1 MVNNNLKIL
10 LIEDNPGDARL
21 IKELLNQVT
30 SFNFDL
36 WNAETLSDGLKF
48 IEEREFD
55 VILLDLKLP
64 DSDGFETVLRTREKV
79 KKIPIIV
86 ITGLNDE
93 ILARKAVQT
102 GAQDYLI
109 KGEIEGNPL
118 IRAIL
123 HSIDR
128 YKIILA
134 MDSLTK
140 SLQETEARFRKI
152 IEENAD
158 SIIIIDKSGKVKFL
172 NPAAERYLNKKINEI
187 IGLFFYLP
195 KRDGEKN
202 EISIAQK
209 DGVILTGEI
218 QAVKI
223 EWDNEPAY
231 LLTLRDISERKKFEE
246 KLKES
251 EKKYR
256 DLFENSPYPILIVNM
271 DGIFLDCNSMLE
283 KLIGYG
289 KDEILYKCYTNTP
302 LISKKNIALFKNAFK
317 ILQEGEIPEPVQLKI
332 KKKNKNSIW
341 SILRFSLMDFDN
353 KKLIYILIQD
363 ITEIKQ
369 SEQEVRRL
377 EQTLH
382 EMNALIEDA
391 PLAILLID
399 ISGKILRVNQESINL
414 FKYREDELLNF
425 KIHDIFDSEYTEII
439 DKHYNEDLYNSSE
452 LNNLEISIQ
461 RKDGKLIDVEVTST
475 IIKIADNMII
485 QSFFSDI
492 TERKNYER
500 NREKLL
506 DQLINSLEFKV
517 KFMATMSHELRTPL
531 NVISGFTDLL
541 LEGAY
546 GELNKEQL
554 ETLKDINS
562 EANHLKKLTESTL
575 DLSLIEVG
583 KFELNFETF
592 QLISM
597 MKELIS
603 IVNYLFIE
611 KGVSYHSEGISDDIY
626 IRADPLRFKQIL
638 FNLLNNAIKFTE
650 KGKIIFRCIDKNNH
664 WEFQIE
670 DTGVGIAQ
678 EDYHV
683 IFKEFGRIEH
693 KMKKKIPGTG
703 LGLALTKRLVQLHG
717 GEIWFTSQVNKGSTF
732 FFTIPKNSET
742 N

>member
-48 IEEREFD
+48 IEERKFD

-64 DSDGFETVLRTREKV
+64 DSDGFETILRTREKV
-79 KKIPIIV
+79 KNIPIIV
-86 ITGLNDE
+86 ITGLNDD

-128 YKIILA
+128 YKMILA

-158 SIIIIDKSGKVKFL
+158 SIIIIDKFGKIKFL
-172 NPAAERYLNKKINEI
+172 NPAAERYLNKKISEI
-187 IGLFFYLP
+187 VGLFFYLP
-195 KRDGEKN
+195 KRDGEKK

-271 DGIFLDCNSMLE
+271 NGIFLDCNSMLE

-289 KDEILYKCYTNTP
+289 KDEILYKYYTNTP
-302 LISKKNIALFKNAFK
+302 LISKKNIDLFKNAFE

-399 ISGKILRVNQESINL
+399 MSGKILRVNQESTNL
-414 FKYREDELLNF
+414 FKYGEDELLNF
-425 KIHDIFDSEYTEII
+425 KIHDLFNPEYTEII

-461 RKDGKLIDVEVTST
+461 RKDGKLIDVEITST

-506 DQLINSLEFKV
+506 DQLITSLEFKS

-546 GELNKEQL
+546 GELNKEQFG
-554 ETLKDINS
+554 TLKDINS
-562 EANHLKKLTESTL
+562 ESNHLKKLIESTL

-583 KFELNFETF
+583 KFELNYKTF
-592 QLISM
+592 QLVPM

-603 IVNYLFIE
+603 IVNHAFIE
-611 KGVSYHSEGISDDIY
+611 KGLKYHSEGINDDIY

-638 FNLLNNAIKFTE
+638 FNLIDNAIKFTE
-650 KGKIIFRCIDKNNH
+650 KGEIRFRCIDNNNH
-664 WEFQIE
+664 WEFQLE

-678 EDYHV
+678 EDYDV
-683 IFKEFGRIEH
+683 IFKEFGRTQQKI
-693 KMKKKIPGTG
+693 KKKFPGTG
-703 LGLALTKRLVQLHG
+703 LGLALAKRLVQLHG
-717 GEIWFTSQVNKGSTF
+717 GEIGFQSEVDKGTTF
-732 FFTIPKNSET
+732 FFTIPK
-742 N
+742 